1 MKGVRAVVMFVAAGA
16 SLALSQMSD
25 KQEKTKV
32 RRAGVEQV
40 LMQME
45 RDGNE
50 ATVRKDVATLD
61 RLLADDWVYQGPDG
75 TQTKAQALAA
85 LKSNDQSFDFIKL
98 GDMKVRVFGDTA
110 IVTGSEDE
118 KSSYQGKD
126 TSGHYLWI
134 DVFVKR
140 QGRWQD
146 VASQSTPIAKQ

>member
-1 MKGVRAVVMFVAAGA
+1 MKRFCAVVMLVAAAA
-16 SLALSQMSD
+16 SFASSQMSD
-25 KQEKTKV
+25 KQEKTKG
-32 RRAGVEQV
+32 RKAADEQV
-40 LMQME
+40 LIQIE
-45 RDGNE
+45 RNGNE
-50 ATVRKDVATLD
+50 ATARKDVATLG
-61 RLLADDWVYQGPDG
+61 RLLADDWVYQGPGG

-85 LKSNDQSFDFIKL
+85 LKSDDQSFDFIKL

-118 KSSYQGKD
+118 KSSYKGKD

-140 QGRWQD
+140 QGHWLD